1 MNSKPGGCRSSIEL
15 KKARTFKRMERE
27 PEQAD
32 ELEKR
37 IQRRVGARVREL
49 RQAAGITAVVLAGQA
64 GISQG
69 QLSKI
74 ENGKATLSVKTL
86 ARLCRIF
93 DRPVGY
99 LFQSLHEMPRV
110 LGTLT
115 TVKGPENEGIHWFAE
130 EVRKLAGGNLQLIPL
145 RPSQIGSAVDQ
156 VDHLKDGLID
166 LFVEE
171 LFYYGKFVNGFKIF
185 SLPYTFN
192 SEAHRQA
199 FLGSRFFQQQ
209 LLEPMRRR
217 GIRLINRQ
225 WNWLRGLEW
234 VLAANRPV
242 VAPQDLRG
250 LKVRVVENPLMRR
263 FWQKLGGRPVA
274 VPWSEVREALRSG
287 AIDVLPTHKTHL
299 YPLEFCR
306 YARYISLLGDLS
318 PVLGVAANEAKYQI
332 LSPEIQKA
340 LLEACDQ
347 AGAFFSRHVRQSE
360 TENEQLNIRR
370 YKAVYLKVSLDPWHE
385 AVARARR
392 DLLAEGLL
400 DSDTAAAVG
409 AAAGQCKKASRAS

>member
-1 MNSKPGGCRSSIEL
+1 
-15 KKARTFKRMERE
+15 METE
-27 PEQAD
+27 TEQTD
-32 ELEKR
+32 DLEQR

-49 RQAAGITAVVLAGQA
+49 RQAAGITAMVLAGQA
-64 GISQG
+64 GLSQG

-74 ENGKATLSVKTL
+74 ENGKVALSVKTL

-99 LFQSLHEMPRV
+99 LFQSFDEMPRV

-115 TVKGPENEGIHWFAE
+115 TVKGPENEGIQWFAE
-130 EVRKLAGGNLQLIPL
+130 EARKLAGGNLQLIPL
-145 RPSQIGSAVDQ
+145 RPSQIGSAVAQ
-156 VDHLKDGLID
+156 VDQLKDGLID

-171 LFYYGKFVNGFKIF
+171 PFYYGKFVNGFKFF
-185 SLPYTFN
+185 SLPYAFN
-192 SEAHRQA
+192 SEDHRRA

-209 LLEPMRRR
+209 LFEPLRRS

-234 VLAANRPV
+234 VLASNRPV

-250 LKVRVVENPLMRR
+250 LKVRVVENQLMQR
-263 FWQKLGGRPVA
+263 FWQALGARPVA
-274 VPWSEVREALRSG
+274 VAWSEVRAALRSG
-287 AIDVLPTHKTHL
+287 DIDVLPTHKAHL

-306 YARYISLLGDLS
+306 HARYISLLGDLP
-318 PVLGVAANEAKYQI
+318 PVLSVAVNEAKYQI

-340 LLEACDQ
+340 LLEACDR
-347 AGAFFSRHVRQSE
+347 AGVFFSRHVRQSE
-360 TENEQLNIRR
+360 IENEQLNIRR

-385 AVARARR
+385 AVARARC

-400 DSDTAAAVG
+400 DLDTAAAVD
-409 AAAGQCKKASRAS
+409 AAGHLKGETRTP

>member
-1 MNSKPGGCRSSIEL
+1 
-15 KKARTFKRMERE
+15 MERE
-27 PEQAD
+27 PEHTD

-49 RQAAGITAVVLAGQA
+49 RQSAGITAVVLAGQA
-64 GISQG
+64 GLSQG

-115 TVKGPENEGIHWFAE
+115 TVRGPENEGIHWFAE

-156 VDHLKDGLID
+156 VDQLKDGLID

-171 LFYYGKFVNGFKIF
+171 LFYYGKFVNGFKVF
-185 SLPYTFN
+185 SLPYAFD

-199 FLGSRFFQQQ
+199 FLSSRFFQEQ
-209 LLEPMRRR
+209 LLEPMRRA

-225 WNWLRGLEW
+225 WNWLRGLQW
-234 VLAANRPV
+234 VLASNRPIID
-242 VAPQDLRG
+242 PQDLRG
-250 LKVRVVENPLMRR
+250 LKVRVVENPLMQR
-263 FWQKLGGRPVA
+263 FWQALGVCPVA
-274 VPWSEVREALRSG
+274 VPWSEVKAALRAG
-287 AIDVLPTHKTHL
+287 DIDVLPTHKAHL

-306 YARYISLLGDLS
+306 YARYITLLGDLP
-318 PVLGVAANEAKYQI
+318 PVMSVAVNEAKYQI
-332 LSPEIQKA
+332 LSPEIQNS
-340 LLEACDQ
+340 LLEACDR
-347 AGAFFSRHVRQSE
+347 AGDFFSRHVRQSE
-360 TENEQLNIRR
+360 IENEQLNIRR
-370 YKAVYLKVSLDPWHE
+370 YKAVYLKVSLDPWYE
-385 AVARARR
+385 AVARARC

-400 DSDTAAAVG
+400 DPDTAAAVEE
-409 AAAGQCKKASRAS
+409 AAGRRKEASRAS

>member
-1 MNSKPGGCRSSIEL
+1 
-15 KKARTFKRMERE
+15 MERE
-27 PEQAD
+27 AEQTD
-32 ELEKR
+32 DLEKR

-49 RQAAGITAVVLAGQA
+49 RQAAGITAVVLAGRA
-64 GISQG
+64 GLSQG

-86 ARLCRIF
+86 ARLCHIF

-99 LFQSLHEMPRV
+99 LFQSYDEMPRV

-115 TVKGPENEGIHWFAE
+115 TVKGPENEGIQWFAE

-145 RPSQIGSAVDQ
+145 RPSQIGSAVAQ
-156 VDHLKDGLID
+156 VDQLKDGLID

-171 LFYYGKFVNGFKIF
+171 PFYYGKFVNGFRVF
-185 SLPYTFN
+185 SLPYAFN
-192 SEAHRQA
+192 SEAHRWA
-199 FLGSRFFQQQ
+199 FLSSRFFQQQ
-209 LLEPMRRR
+209 MHEMLRRA

-234 VLAANRPV
+234 VLVSNQPV

-250 LKVRVVENPLMRR
+250 LKVRVVENQLMQR
-263 FWQKLGGRPVA
+263 FWQALGARPVA
-274 VPWSEVREALRSG
+274 VAWSEVRAALRSG
-287 AIDVLPTHKTHL
+287 EIDVLPTHKAHL

-306 YARYISLLGDLS
+306 YARYITLLGDL
-318 PVLGVAANEAKYQI
+318 PAVLSVAVNEAKYQI

-340 LLEACDQ
+340 LLEACDR
-347 AGAFFSRHVRQSE
+347 AGVFFSRHVRQSE
-360 TENEQLNIRR
+360 IENEPMNSRR
-370 YKAVYLKVSLDPWHE
+370 YQAAYLKVSLDPWHK
-385 AVARARR
+385 AVAQARR

-400 DSDTAAAVG
+400 DSDTTAAV
-409 AAAGQCKKASRAS
+409 AAAGHLKGDSQAS